1 MWSRLP
7 AEPPLIG
14 RERQLE
20 QLLKHLNSA
29 LQGVGSAVFIGGE
42 AGVGKT
48 RLVTEFLN
56 LAKKKEA
63 RVLRGWCLGEAA
75 IPYFP
80 FIEAMNAYMS
90 AASDARIKTAVTKQ
104 LGLTGWLRGEI
115 AGESEARQLLAPQIE
130 MDKTF
135 EATAA
140 ALLQLSAHEPTILF
154 LDDLQWADD
163 LSLALIHYVARNCRN
178 SRLLIIGAYRSE
190 ELIRTKEEELHPL
203 EEAMFSMSRED
214 LLTKM
219 ELGPLGRDDLPDLL
233 RSVFRSE
240 FDENLIEK
248 LYRETEGNPLFLLET
263 LNLLAEEGFLS
274 ERGGQWVLT
283 APLEKIGVPSKV
295 QEVLIRRISRLKR
308 EDRKLLDV
316 AAVLGRSFNAD
327 TLRRTMSLDLADVL
341 EELVDIEQRHKLI
354 HSIDSAFEFSH
365 QKIREVI
372 YDNLQGELR
381 RVYHLKTASCLEQ
394 VAGEKVSDGYLAD
407 VAFHYVEGGAPE
419 KAFGY
424 LVRLGEKA
432 LAIYANVQAIEYLDK
447 ALEATQKTPSL
458 ATDENLVK
466 IRRLRG
472 RAWMSQDRKAKAR
485 DDFNV
490 VLQIAEKIGDVDM
503 IIKAHNSIGAT
514 YEAYFGEVDEAMGH
528 HSTAL
533 EMARKAGNKRLEA
546 DSLRM
551 IGVNLSWCSDPD
563 EFDKG
568 RILIEES
575 YRILEE
581 LGDENFGSTNLGRIY
596 SWKGEFIRAK
606 ELIIKR
612 LKRDEELGNI
622 AGITNDLFY
631 LGMNLGGSG
640 DYNDAVSTLKR
651 MIQLAREYGRVTEL
665 CFALNTLGWIYHDLS
680 NIELAMKYNNE
691 ALEVARADQRSRAS
705 GGVPSATL
713 NLALD
718 YLYESDYEN
727 AEKYF
732 RETISLYPQH
742 RMGTYR
748 MQGKVI
754 LGRGEIALAKGDH
767 TQALKC
773 AEDALTL
780 YEKADAKKYIAK
792 GLKLKA
798 EALAGMERMDEA
810 IGLMEK
816 ALKLAQQVGNPPTL
830 WQINHGFGLLFERR
844 GDLQK
849 ASEHHA
855 AAIALIESTASKLN
869 DPSVKN
875 TLLTSAQTKAIHDAY
890 TRTISAQ

>member
-1 MWSRLP
+1 MGSRLP
-7 AEPPLIG
+7 AEPALIG
-14 RERQLE
+14 REQQLE
-20 QLLKHLNSA
+20 QLLKLLDSA
-29 LQGVGSAVFIGGE
+29 FQGFGSAVFIGGE
-42 AGVGKT
+42 VGVGKT

-56 LAKKKEA
+56 LAMKKEA

-80 FIEAMNAYMS
+80 FIEAINAYLS
-90 AASDARIKTAVTKQ
+90 TASDTGMKTAVTKQ
-104 LGLTGWLRGEI
+104 LGITGWLRGPEI
-115 AGESEARQLLAPQIE
+115 ARESEARQLLAPQIE

-135 EATAA
+135 EATSA

-163 LSLALIHYVARNCRN
+163 LSLALIHYVARKCRN

-219 ELGPLGRDDLPDLL
+219 ELGPLERDDLPELL
-233 RSVFRSE
+233 RSVFHSE
-240 FDENLIEK
+240 FDEKLVEK

-274 ERGGQWVLT
+274 ERRGQWALT
-283 APLEKIGVPSKV
+283 APIEKIGVPSKV

-327 TLRRTMSLDLADVL
+327 TLRRIMSLDLVDVL
-341 EELVDIEQRHKLI
+341 EELIDIEQKHKLI
-354 HSIDSAFEFSH
+354 HSIDSAFEFTH

-372 YDNLQGELR
+372 YKDLQGELR

-394 VAGEKVSDGYLAD
+394 GLSEKVSNGCLAD
-407 VAFHYVEGGAPE
+407 IAFHYVEGGAPE

-432 LAIYANVQAIEYLDK
+432 LAIYANVQAIEYLGK

-466 IRRLRG
+466 IHRLRG
-472 RAWMSQDRKAKAR
+472 QAWMSQDQKVKAR

-490 VLQIAEKIGDVDM
+490 VLQIAEKIGDVD
-503 IIKAHNSIGAT
+503 IIVQSHNRLGST
-514 YEAYFGEVDEAMGH
+514 YEAYFGETDEAMRH

-533 EMARKAGNKRLEA
+533 EMARNAGNKRLEA
-546 DSLRM
+546 DSLRL
-551 IGVNLSWCSDPD
+551 IGSTLSWGSNPD

-575 YRILEE
+575 YRILKE
-581 LGDENFGSTNLGRIY
+581 LGEDFGSTNLGRIY
-596 SWKGEFIRAK
+596 GWKGEFIRAK
-606 ELIIKR
+606 ETLGKR
-612 LKRDEELGNI
+612 LKHDEEIGNVAAI
-622 AGITNDLFY
+622 LSDLWY
-631 LGMNLGGSG
+631 LGMTLGGSG
-640 DYNDAVSTLKR
+640 DYNDAISTLQR
-651 MIQLAREYGRVTEL
+651 CIQLAREYGRVTEL
-665 CFALNTLGWIYHDLS
+665 CWALNTLGWIYHDLS

-742 RMGTYR
+742 RMGLHR
-748 MQGKVI
+748 MEGKVI
-754 LGRGEIALAKGDH
+754 LGRGEIALAKSDYA
-767 TQALKC
+767 QALKC
-773 AEDALTL
+773 AEDALTM

-798 EALAGMERMDEA
+798 ETLAEMGRMDEA

-816 ALKLAQQVGNPPTL
+816 AYKLAQQVGNPPTL
-830 WQINHGFGLLFERR
+830 WQTHHDFGLLFERR
-844 GDLQK
+844 GNLQK

-875 TLLTSAQTKAIHDAY
+875 TLLTSAQTKAILDAY
-890 TRTISAQ
+890 TRTKSA